1 MREGAASAEARASIE
16 RAYSAWR
23 LEGVSL
29 AHVSRTAHLAQRAHE
44 AIRTTSRAA
53 LETAYVDCARILHM
67 GLPSTFRKRV
77 ALETVI
83 DAVRAMR
90 READSW
96 VAVVEATTHIVGWA
110 SNARRTRQRRYAWP
124 SKTIRPTASQTEN

>member
-1 MREGAASAEARASIE
+1 M
-16 RAYSAWR
+16 
-23 LEGVSL
+23 

-96 VAVVEATTHIVGWA
+96 VAVVDATTHIVGWA
-110 SNARRTRQRRYAWP
+110 ATARSHAAEA
-124 SKTIRPTASQTEN
+124 IRLALQEHPPAASQTEK